1 VQDYHQILTE
11 VQRHLAQQYL
21 NDQNILNQPGVS
33 AACKID
39 PFYYLVLEP
48 SFVMSLAKWSGYRP
62 LLIQETL
69 LRTGNLLRLAGHE
82 DFAVDLSVT
91 WDPKMQPL
99 RIKAGFVLADFID
112 HGLKIYAQQKDLLPV
127 SELKILSQERQR
139 LQELFQGKTQLGELA
154 FS

>member
-1 VQDYHQILTE
+1 MQDYHQILTE

-21 NDQNILNQPGVS
+21 KDQGILNQPGVS

-39 PFYYLVLEP
+39 PFHYLVLEP
-48 SFVMSLAKWSGYRP
+48 SFFLSLAKWSGYRP

-69 LRTGNLLRLAGHE
+69 LRTGNLLRLADRE
-82 DFAVDLSVT
+82 DFSVDLSVT
-91 WDPKMQPL
+91 WDPDMHPL

-112 HGLKIYAQQKDLLPV
+112 SGLRIYAQQKDVLPV

-154 FS
+154 FA